1 MEHKSAADTIQHF
14 QLDGKVSLVSGASRG
29 IGRAMAE
36 GLAGAGSELVIAGRE
51 IATLT
56 PVAKQIAEET
66 DRTILPIQADISNLQ
81 EIESLVERTVKT
93 FGRLD
98 VLVNNA
104 GVNVR
109 NPALDFTEEDWD
121 FVTDVNLK
129 GAFFLA
135 KACGKIME
143 KQGGGKV
150 INTLSLTSAIGL
162 PTSVAYTAAKG
173 GLLQLT
179 KLLAVEWA
187 EHNIQVNGIAP
198 GFIRTE
204 MTAPARE
211 DGRNEW
217 ILNRTP
223 AYRWGEPEDLAGLTI
238 FFASNA
244 SDFVTGQMVFVDGG
258 FMSGSDWRKRT

>member
-1 MEHKSAADTIQHF
+1 MNQKSAADTIKHF
-14 QLDGKVSLVSGASRG
+14 RLDGKVSLVSGASRG
-29 IGRAMAE
+29 IGKAMAK
-36 GLAGAGSELVIAGRE
+36 GLAGAGSQLVIAGRQ
-51 IATLT
+51 IDTL
-56 PVAKQIAEET
+56 AALAEEIT
-66 DRTILPIQADISNLQ
+66 AETEKKVLPIQADVGNLQ
-81 EIESLVERTVKT
+81 EIERLVEKTVQT
-93 FGRLD
+93 FGRLN

-104 GVNVR
+104 GVNIR

-121 FVTDVNLK
+121 FVTDINLK

-143 KQGGGKV
+143 KQGSGKI

-211 DGRNEW
+211 DNRNEW
-217 ILNRTP
+217 ILHRTP
-223 AYRWGEPEDLAGLTI
+223 ADRWGEPEDLVGLTI

-258 FMSGSDWRKRT
+258 FMAGSDWRKRT